1 MSLILFVCTLLVGVI
16 FMAVALVLGLI
27 ALMDNP
33 ILAWLIIGSLF
44 VVVAVII
51 YYVSLHATIKR
62 INRRLDTIYEVS
74 ATVERSFHKVALY
87 LRKVVDKLF
96 TR

>member
-1 MSLILFVCTLLVGVI
+1 MSLMLFMCAMFVGVLSL
-16 FMAVALVLGLI
+16 AVAL
-27 ALMDNP
+27 ALALTELLAMP
-33 ILAWLIIGSLF
+33 IVAWLIVALLF
-44 VVVAVII
+44 IVVAVVI
-51 YYVSLHATIKR
+51 YYISLHTTIKR